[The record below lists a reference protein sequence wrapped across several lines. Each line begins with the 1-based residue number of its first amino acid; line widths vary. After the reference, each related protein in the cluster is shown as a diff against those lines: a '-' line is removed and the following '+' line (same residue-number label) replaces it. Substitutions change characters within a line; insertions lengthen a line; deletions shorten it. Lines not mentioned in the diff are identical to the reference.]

1 MLKEL
6 NQVMD
11 YIEARLE
18 DSSLSLEE
26 VATYA
31 GVSDFHFRKVFQ
43 YLTGFT
49 LSDYLKN
56 RRLSEA
62 SNALLRG
69 ETVTEVA
76 YQFGYQSLDGF
87 TRAFKKWSGILPSEV
102 VKTGNSK
109 TFPKLTFIIS
119 VKGGIEM
126 NFRIEEKTAFNL
138 VGVTKRV
145 PMQFEGVNQA
155 IFELAKSITPEQ
167 RHLFHSLQNIEPK
180 EIVNASYNSDT
191 NFQEESGDLTHMIGV
206 LTSDLVSDPS
216 LTSLAIP
223 ACTWAVFPND
233 GPFPNKLQQTMA
245 SIYSEWLPSSDYEL
259 VDLPSFSFTKMKENP
274 SGEAY
279 SEIWLAVRKIS
290 KS

>member
-31 GVSDFHFRKVFQ
+31 GVSDFHFRKVFR

-191 NFQEESGDLTHMIGV
+191 NFQEESGDLTHLIGV
-206 LTSDLVSDPS
+206 LTSDRVSNPS